1 MGRGRVGTQD
11 PPPYFWVEKFKK
23 RGISLIRDSGS
34 AQFQD
39 SDAKNR
45 VLTSALKIAKYARL
59 AQKMVRW
66 GVGGPSPAP
75 SGAKG

>member
-1 MGRGRVGTQD
+1 MG
-11 PPPYFWVEKFKK
+11 
-23 RGISLIRDSGS
+23 GS
-34 AQFQD
+34 D
-39 SDAKNR
+39 TKNR

-59 AQKMVRW
+59 AQKLVHW